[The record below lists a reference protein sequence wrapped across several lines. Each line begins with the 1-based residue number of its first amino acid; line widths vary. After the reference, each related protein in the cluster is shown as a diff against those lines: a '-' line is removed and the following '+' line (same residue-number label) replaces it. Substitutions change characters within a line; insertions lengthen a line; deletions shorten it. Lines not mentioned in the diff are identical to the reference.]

1 MSVLRRL
8 SLPSIPLD
16 IGKRYVGSA
25 QKFPIEWMGMGRR
38 RNEMRI
44 LDDFG
49 AGKLSKPPSPGCGRG
64 YKGDILWGRRVLPV
78 PGRLREAAFILR
90 LDSFFSTP

>member
-1 MSVLRRL
+1 MSVLRRW

-16 IGKRYVGSA
+16 VGKRYVGSA
-25 QKFPIEWMGMGRR
+25 QKIHLEWMGMGRGT
-38 RNEMRI
+38 NEMRT

-64 YKGDILWGRRVLPV
+64 NKGAILWEREVLPV
-78 PGRLREAAFILR
+78 PCRLREAAFL
-90 LDSFFSTP
+90 FET

>member
-25 QKFPIEWMGMGRR
+25 QKFPIEWMGMGE
-38 RNEMRI
+38 EM
-44 LDDFG
+44 
-49 AGKLSKPPSPGCGRG
+49 K
-64 YKGDILWGRRVLPV
+64 
-78 PGRLREAAFILR
+78 
-90 LDSFFSTP
+90 